1 MATKPDDKVLIDLV
15 NATGAMSEGL
25 ATIAQTTFS
34 DTLKQYI
41 TTSKTFLAAAAVFG
55 PNDASKKTA
64 DADAVSAI
72 ADAMKARKLK
82 WTMTPTT
89 ISRLRTLRFHTA
101 DTLVGF
107 GKYVANG
114 HARRDLSQYVSY
126 LGKLQ
131 GDKPKVTLNGT
142 LTKAGKDAAKAKQD
156 KQDKRAATKATTF
169 DFATFTA
176 ETGLARAVTLRALIH
191 DAEQELASVLA
202 EIGEKEAAKVG
213 GKFARLLDAKA
224 G

>member
-34 DTLKQYI
+34 DTLKQYLA
-41 TTSKTFLAAAAVFG
+41 TSKSFLAAAAVFG
-55 PNDASKKTA
+55 PNDVSRKTA
-64 DADAVSAI
+64 DADAVTAI
-72 ADAMKARKLK
+72 SEAMKARKLK
-82 WTMTPTT
+82 WSMTPTT

-101 DTLVGF
+101 DTLLGF

-126 LGKLQ
+126 LGKLNA
-131 GDKPKVTLNGT
+131 DKPKVTLNGT
-142 LTKAGKDAAKAKQD
+142 LTAAGKAAVKAKDD
-156 KQDKRAATKATTF
+156 KKAKRAATRATTF
-169 DFATFTA
+169 DFAAFTT
-176 ETGLARAVTLRALIH
+176 ETGLARAVTIRALIH
-191 DAEQELASVLA
+191 DAEQELARIVA
-202 EIGEKEAAKVG
+202 DIGEKEAAKVG
-213 GKFARLLDAKA
+213 SKFARLLASKA